1 MKTLGRL
8 GLLCSLK
15 LKLPSIN
22 LGGRTKES
30 QSLRQDWSFE
40 DGSGPPEQ
48 VVEDWLNLLQ
58 AKFRDEAGS
67 CVAVHCTSGLG
78 R

>member
-1 MKTLGRL
+1 ML
-8 GLLCSLK
+8 
-15 LKLPSIN
+15 LKLPCIR
-22 LGGRTKES
+22 LGGHAKEFK
-30 QSLRQDWSFE
+30 SLLQDWPFE

-58 AKFRDEAGS
+58 DKFRDEPGS